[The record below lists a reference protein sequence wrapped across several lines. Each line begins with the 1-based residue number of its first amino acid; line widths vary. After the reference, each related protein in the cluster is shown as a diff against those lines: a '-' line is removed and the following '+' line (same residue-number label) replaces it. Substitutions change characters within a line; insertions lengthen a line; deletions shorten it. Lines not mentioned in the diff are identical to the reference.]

1 MKLTVDVNRSPD
13 WVTQLNSAGHEAVH
27 WSAIGPVDADDAE
40 IVARADR
47 DGATILTRDLD
58 FGAHVVLAKRTR
70 PSIVQVRAKRATPER
85 YAELVLGALRQTA
98 SALEQGALVTID
110 FERIRVRLLA
120 YPS

>member
-1 MKLTVDVNRSPD
+1 VKLIVDVNLSPD

-47 DGATILTRDLD
+47 DGAAILTRDLD
-58 FGAHVVLAKRTR
+58 FGAHVVLAKRTS
-70 PSIVQVRAKRATPER
+70 PSIVQVRAKRASPER
-85 YAELVLGALRQTA
+85 YGDLVLGALHQTA